1 MNSYLVHQRF
11 DEISRKCSGQTAL
24 HFQGES
30 ISYQD
35 LRLSSNQIAH
45 SLRRHSIQRGD
56 RIAIVLPK
64 SINSIR
70 AILGIL
76 KADAIYVPID
86 FRTPQRR
93 MEEIITD
100 CSPSGVICD
109 RSTINRMGS
118 ALLLNKNRPTL
129 WVLGAEKGDGSEG
142 GVLCEDDIQEER
154 NDEPD
159 YSNIDKD
166 VAYILYTSGSTGK
179 PKGVMISHLNIFN
192 YINWATDYFQIHG
205 NDHILNTSLF
215 HYDMS
220 TFDIYGALH
229 TGATLTIVPEK
240 VLLFPNRIIDIIE
253 QRSISIWKGVSS
265 LLAYIAKLHSL
276 DHGRMSTLRK
286 IIFSGENLP
295 TKYLMEW
302 MRTYPEKEFHNAYGP
317 TECTGISTC
326 YKIDQ
331 IPSDSTARIPIG
343 KACANSEVF
352 SLCDGP
358 RLARAGEIGE
368 LYIRGSSVGQGYWN
382 DEEKTQLAFVRNP
395 LNERSDEIV
404 FRTGDLVKQL
414 DDGNYVFC
422 GRKDLQIK
430 HMGHRIELGE
440 IEYALQGVEDVRDAA
455 VIVATENGD
464 ENEQIV
470 AFVEIDGETDVDD
483 IYERLKDRL
492 PQYMMPT
499 KIKAVH
505 QIRRLENGKIDR
517 LHLGSS

>member
-1 MNSYLVHQRF
+1 MNSYLTHQRF
-11 DEISRKCSGQTAL
+11 DEISRKYSGRTAL
-24 HFQGES
+24 QFEGES

-45 SLRRHSIQRGD
+45 SLRRHGIQRGD
-56 RIAIVLPK
+56 RIAILLPK

-76 KADAIYVPID
+76 KADATYVPID

-93 MEEIITD
+93 MDEIIAD
-100 CSPSGVICD
+100 CSPSGIICD
-109 RSTINRMGS
+109 RSTMNRMDS
-118 ALLLNKNRPTL
+118 ILSLNKNRPTL
-129 WVLGAEKGDGSEG
+129 WLLGAERGDHAEG
-142 GVLCEDDIQEER
+142 DILGEDDIQEESG
-154 NDEPD
+154 DEPN

-166 VAYILYTSGSTGK
+166 IAYILYTSGSTGK

-192 YINWATDYFQIHG
+192 YINWAIDYFQIDE
-205 NDHILNTSLF
+205 NDQILNTSLF

-220 TFDIYGALH
+220 TFDIYCALH
-229 TGATLTIVPEK
+229 TGAALTIVPEK

-253 QRSISIWKGVSS
+253 QRSISIWKAVSS

-276 DHGRMSTLRK
+276 DRGRMSSLRK

-295 TKYLMEW
+295 TKYLIEW
-302 MRTYPEKEFHNAYGP
+302 MKTYPEKEFYNAYGP

-326 YKIDQ
+326 YKIEQ

-352 SLCDGP
+352 SLSDGP
-358 RLARAGEIGE
+358 RLAQAGEIGE
-368 LYIRGSSVGQGYWN
+368 LYIRGSSVGQGYWH
-382 DEEKTQLAFVRNP
+382 DQEKTRLAFVRNP
-395 LNERSDEIV
+395 LNERSDETV
-404 FRTGDLVKQL
+404 YRTGDLVKQL

-440 IEYALQGVEDVRDAA
+440 IEYALQGVEDVKDAA
-455 VIVATENGD
+455 VIVTTENGD

-470 AFVEIDGETDVDD
+470 AFVEIDGETRVDN

-492 PQYMMPT
+492 PQHMMPS
-499 KIKAVH
+499 KIRAVH

-517 LHLGSS
+517 QHLSSS